1 MQKNE
6 MVHGKQKFVIRC
18 MSRLCI
24 FFLIN
29 ISFCCEIVFSQNA
42 LFKYAVFTSSLSS
55 IRFLDFVISYSL
67 QTFSLSY
74 LGTLTDDLHFILK
87 PVSENLTSLLLSL
100 LPQTSFHASSF
111 HHHVPHIYSHDN
123 DYYSFIA

>member
-6 MVHGKQKFVIRC
+6 MVHGKQKFVICC

-42 LFKYAVFTSSLSS
+42 LFTAMFMQSVYWLPLFNQ
-55 IRFLDFVISYSL
+55 ISRL
-67 QTFSLSY
+67 C
-74 LGTLTDDLHFILK
+74 H
-87 PVSENLTSLLLSL
+87 
-100 LPQTSFHASSF
+100 
-111 HHHVPHIYSHDN
+111 
-123 DYYSFIA
+123 

>member
-42 LFKYAVFTSSLSS
+42 LFKYAKCL
-55 IRFLDFVISYSL
+55 LAPSL
-67 QTFSLSY
+67 QSDF
-74 LGTLTDDLHFILK
+74 
-87 PVSENLTSLLLSL
+87 
-100 LPQTSFHASSF
+100 
-111 HHHVPHIYSHDN
+111 
-123 DYYSFIA
+123 